1 MVNLIVS
8 PFKFI
13 WSVIKRFGTPR
24 GLIAL
29 FIAFMIVVGWA
40 LVGLISGNAWYVATS
55 ITVIA
60 FWAAPISPMWG
71 LIIVITLII
80 QKYILRD
87 SKSISWGTIKYEFQ
101 ENVVKSFRI
110 IKQSNKQKKG
120 AKRKNGKN

>member
-1 MVNLIVS
+1 MKKLLIWLIK

-13 WSVIKRFGTPR
+13 WSVVKRFGTPK

-29 FIAFMIVVGWA
+29 FIAFMLVVGWA
-40 LVGLISGNAWYVATS
+40 LIGLISGNAWYVATS
-55 ITVIA
+55 ITAIA

-87 SKSISWGTIKYEFQ
+87 NKALTWVDIKVEF
-101 ENVVKSFRI
+101 VKQFKI
-110 IKQSNKQKKG
+110 KKG
-120 AKRKNGKN
+120 ENK